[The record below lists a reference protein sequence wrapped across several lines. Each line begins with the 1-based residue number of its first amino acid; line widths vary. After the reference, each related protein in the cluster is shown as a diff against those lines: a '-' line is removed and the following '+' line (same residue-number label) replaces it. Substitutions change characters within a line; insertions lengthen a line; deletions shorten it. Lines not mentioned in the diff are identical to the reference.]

1 MLDSS
6 SKYFFLSVCLK
17 HDPAAGL
24 VYCLVQSTK
33 VLGFYALPT
42 WNHSQKYSKILAQLK
57 LLDDVGLRPFMANDL
72 VAPIDLWP
80 PQPTQLNQL
89 NDLVSPKGF
98 PGSSKF
104 GHSQALLSGESQ
116 YLFKVQI

>member
-1 MLDSS
+1 
-6 SKYFFLSVCLK
+6 
-17 HDPAAGL
+17 
-24 VYCLVQSTK
+24 
-33 VLGFYALPT
+33 
-42 WNHSQKYSKILAQLK
+42 LK

-116 YLFKVQI
+116 YLFVIYIVI